1 MSLGSRDEDKEI
13 SVENIFKNGW
23 NISKFSETHKF
34 TASQNSAILKKE
46 KLRKKNPPTLSI
58 IIIKLLKIKDLKKY
72 FKSSQRKMIYYI

>member
-46 KLRKKNPPTLSI
+46 KLREKKSTHTQQHHNQTAKNQRLE
-58 IIIKLLKIKDLKKY
+58 KI
-72 FKSSQRKMIYYI
+72 F